1 MPGSITTGAGAE
13 WSDGRVREQVRVF
26 ALVLADK
33 IIFMINRNAGESQQE
48 NVMSDVTE
56 NKESES
62 VASQVKAVV
71 DKAQEETG
79 KLMDS
84 LVKESGKL
92 RDQALKLAGDTVEDM
107 KERID
112 DVRGMVEGVRT
123 RATDTL
129 DNLEQLFEERVARA
143 LKRLGVPTRDDLQGI
158 AKRLEEINGRIKAL
172 ANDRQAAAMT
182 TRTTEKDDLKMISG
196 IGPVLE
202 GKLNADG
209 ISTYRQIAALTDA
222 DIDRLESEVINFSGR
237 TRRDDWI
244 GQAGELHAKKYGE
257 QL

>member
-1 MPGSITTGAGAE
+1 
-13 WSDGRVREQVRVF
+13 
-26 ALVLADK
+26 
-33 IIFMINRNAGESQQE
+33 
-48 NVMSDVTE
+48 
-56 NKESES
+56 
-62 VASQVKAVV
+62 
-71 DKAQEETG
+71 
-79 KLMDS
+79 MDS

-202 GKLNADG
+202 GRLNADG
-209 ISTYRQIAALTDA
+209 IFTYRQIAALTDA

-237 TRRDDWI
+237 IRRDDWI

>member
-1 MPGSITTGAGAE
+1 
-13 WSDGRVREQVRVF
+13 
-26 ALVLADK
+26 
-33 IIFMINRNAGESQQE
+33 
-48 NVMSDVTE
+48 
-56 NKESES
+56 
-62 VASQVKAVV
+62 
-71 DKAQEETG
+71 
-79 KLMDS
+79 
-84 LVKESGKL
+84 
-92 RDQALKLAGDTVEDM
+92 M

-123 RATDTL
+123 KATDTL

-209 ISTYRQIAALTDA
+209 IFTYRQIATLTDA

-237 TRRDDWI
+237 IRRDDWI